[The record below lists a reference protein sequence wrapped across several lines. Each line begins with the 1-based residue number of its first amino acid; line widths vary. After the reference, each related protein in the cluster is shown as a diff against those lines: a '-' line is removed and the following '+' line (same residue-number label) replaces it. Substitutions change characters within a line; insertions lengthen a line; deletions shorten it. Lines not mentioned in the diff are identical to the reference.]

1 MSYGP
6 IELVVIGFPGNKFSG
21 KIMPALEELVNGKI
35 VRILDITF
43 VKKDAKGVIQMLE
56 FNDLSPE
63 EAALFERVGGEIYS
77 VISAEDMKAAAAAME
92 PNSSAALII
101 WENIWATRFREAV
114 LDAKGVLIARAHVD
128 PVFMAKALAE
138 IK

>member
-1 MSYGP
+1 
-6 IELVVIGFPGNKFSG
+6 
-21 KIMPALEELVNGKI
+21 LEELVNGKI

-43 VKKDAKGVIQMLE
+43 VKKDAKGVIQLLE
-56 FNDLSPE
+56 FNDLTPE
-63 EAALFERVGGEIYS
+63 ESALFERVGGEIYS